1 MTANDNDPVNCKP
14 FLRQVNGNIQSIC
27 REQGKNVNM
36 GNSNLQQ
43 LTKEEKYMKEIY

>member
-1 MTANDNDPVNCKP
+1 MTANDDDHVNCKP
-14 FLRQVNGNIQSIC
+14 FLKQLNGNKQSIQ

-43 LTKEEKYMKEIY
+43 LTKEEK

>member
-1 MTANDNDPVNCKP
+1 MTANDDYHVNCKP
-14 FLRQVNGNIQSIC
+14 FLRQLNGNNRSIY

-43 LTKEEKYMKEIY
+43 LTKEEK